1 MGIKAEGMLSFFR
14 RRSGGEAVGEAGGGF
29 RLDWMQTDMHC
40 HILPGIDDGSPDVET
55 SIALL
60 QQYTAMGI
68 DRFIATP
75 HVNQHMFPNTP
86 DTIKA
91 AWEKLAAACLE
102 KGMVVHIQYSAE
114 YYLDE
119 GFLEALRN
127 DQLLPLPG
135 NYVLIEVSFSR
146 RPMVDLG
153 DVARSVMDKGY
164 FPILAHPERYRYW
177 YKNINK
183 FETLK
188 TQGWLL
194 QVNLLSLAGYYG
206 GTEQKMAR
214 ILLDNELIDFIGTD
228 THKADH
234 LYHIASSG
242 KDPWMKR
249 AREIYLMNKFLELD
263 GK

>member
-1 MGIKAEGMLSFFR
+1 MLSLFR
-14 RRSGGEAVGEAGGGF
+14 RRSEEGEVREAGSGF

-40 HILPGIDDGSPDVET
+40 HILPGIDDGAPDVEA

-60 QQYTAMGI
+60 EQYNSMGI

-75 HVNQHMFPNTP
+75 HVKQSMFPNTP
-86 DTIKA
+86 ATIRA
-91 AWEKLAAACLE
+91 AWERLAEACIR
-102 KGMVVHIQYSAE
+102 KGINVHIQYSAE

-119 GFLEALRN
+119 GFLEALRS

-135 NYVLIEVSFSR
+135 NYLLIEVSFSR
-146 RPMVDLG
+146 RPMIDLG
-153 DVARSVMDKGY
+153 EVARSVMDKGF

-177 YKNINK
+177 YKNLNK

-188 TQGWLL
+188 SQGWLL

-206 GTEQKMAR
+206 SPEQKMAR
-214 ILLDNELIDFIGTD
+214 ILLDNELVDFIGTD
-228 THKADH
+228 THKPDH
-234 LYHIASSG
+234 LYHIESSG
-242 KDPWMKR
+242 KDPWVQR
-249 AREIYLMNKFLELD
+249 ASEIYLMNKFLELD